1 VRARLEVRA
10 SDPAAPERAAAELT
24 ESLLAL
30 LPRRR
35 PITLALVGLGP
46 HAGLVATPWLL
57 TGVLGR
63 LLERGQT
70 PARVLL
76 LGDAA
81 TGEMALRKAAAR
93 VPGEHECFAW
103 PSLDRSV
110 VLRST
115 GERGEPARIPREI
128 VGTSL
133 VVIAPLLHRRVA
145 ASGRETWLGPV
156 AGALGG
162 LARACGL
169 GRARPL
175 EPARLVAAG
184 HLLLADVFCGASM
197 LIDATWAG
205 IAESEAELSDTVL
218 RRLSGKPSEPPPPV
232 APIAELVAP
241 ERMLALADLGGLPLP
256 DLLGVDH
263 WLAHLLGLGVRVGA
277 RFEAHAGAAP
287 QVEGTLDRWPHLSIG
302 PRAPDPGLAGRAV
315 TGLRNQGSKAK
326 AKVGAL
332 IGGSTPRAALPAR
345 VPGRFASEWTRRW
358 YGEER
363 R

>member
-1 VRARLEVRA
+1 MRARLEVRA
-10 SDPAAPERAAAELT
+10 SDPVAPERAAAELT
-24 ESLLAL
+24 ESLLTL

-35 PITLALVGLGP
+35 PITLGIVGLGP

-57 TGVLGR
+57 TAVLGR
-63 LLERGQT
+63 LVERGQT
-70 PARVLL
+70 PAKVLL

-81 TGEMALRKAAAR
+81 TSEMALRKAAQR
-93 VPGEHECFAW
+93 VATEHECFEW
-103 PSLDRSV
+103 PSIDRSIR
-110 VLRST
+110 LRPT

-128 VGTSL
+128 IGTSL
-133 VVIAPLLHRRVA
+133 VLIAPLLHRRVA
-145 ASGRETWLGPV
+145 SGRVETWLGPV

-169 GRARPL
+169 GRTKPL
-175 EPARLVAAG
+175 EPDRRVAAG
-184 HLLLADVFCGASM
+184 HMLIAEVFCGASM

-205 IAESEAELSDTVL
+205 IAESEAEPPDNVL
-218 RRLSGKPSEPPPPV
+218 RKLSKPSEPIPV

-241 ERMLALADLGGLPLP
+241 ERMLALGDLGRLSLP

-277 RFEAHAGAAP
+277 RFEAGAP
-287 QVEGTLDRWPHLSIG
+287 EVEGTLDRWPHLSLG
-302 PRAPDPGLAGRAV
+302 PRGPDPGLAGRAI

-326 AKVGAL
+326 AKVGVL
-332 IGGSTPRAALPAR
+332 IGSTPRAALPAR